1 MPSYEI
7 TLLPAQ
13 RKFLEIPED
22 LPDRTQYFSLY
33 QGG

>member
-1 MPSYEI
+1 MPRYKV

-13 RKFLEIPED
+13 RKFLELPETLTHRQKD
-22 LPDRTQYFSLY
+22 VAVY

>member
-1 MPSYEI
+1 MPRYKV

-13 RKFLEIPED
+13 RKFLELPEH
-22 LPDRTQYFSLY
+22 LKHTQKDIAVY